1 MKAELI
7 IPIEV
12 LRGKLSKDG
21 YYFRK
26 YRGQQVVQ
34 RCPNRTYHERTF
46 AEIANQKRFS
56 IIASEVNKRIGAG
69 AQKNLAGGKQTLKAW
84 YWMVEGQAY
93 DQEHGN

>member
-7 IPIEV
+7 IPIKV
-12 LRGKLSKDG
+12 LQGKLNNDG

-26 YRGQQVVQ
+26 YHGQQIAQ

-56 IIASEVNKRIGAG
+56 MIASEVNKRIGTG
-69 AQKNLAGGKQTLKAW
+69 ACQSRKKLWKQVVKEMGL
-84 YWMVEGQAY
+84 
-93 DQEHGN
+93 

>member
-12 LRGKLSKDG
+12 LRGKLNNDG

-69 AQKNLAGGKQTLKAW
+69 AQKSRKKLWKEVVKELGL
-84 YWMVEGQAY
+84 
-93 DQEHGN
+93 

>member
-7 IPIEV
+7 IPIDV
-12 LRGKLSKDG
+12 LRGKLNNNG

-26 YRGQQVVQ
+26 YRGQQIVQ
-34 RCPNRTYHERTF
+34 RCPVRTYHERTF

-69 AQKNLAGGKQTLKAW
+69 ACKNRKKLWKQVVKEL
-84 YWMVEGQAY
+84 GL
-93 DQEHGN
+93 

>member
-12 LRGKLSKDG
+12 LRGKLRKDG
-21 YYFRK
+21 FYFRMYGFYFRM
-26 YRGQQVVQ
+26 YRGQQLVQ

-56 IIASEVNKRIGAG
+56 LIASEVNKRIGAG
-69 AQKNLAGGKQTLKAW
+69 AQKSRKQLWKE
-84 YWMVEGQAY
+84 VVKELGL
-93 DQEHGN
+93 

>member
-12 LRGKLSKDG
+12 LRGKLSKG
-21 YYFRK
+21 GFYFRK

-56 IIASEVNKRIGAG
+56 IIASEVNKRIATSEC
-69 AQKNLAGGKQTLKAW
+69 KSRKKLWKQVVKEL
-84 YWMVEGQAY
+84 GL
-93 DQEHGN
+93 